1 MENRARRNLLTS
13 TTLVSLLMAVA
24 FKFDN
29 NGIHWFW
36 SDKPQVAI
44 VLILL
49 AIVLG
54 VFWLR
59 EVQAR

>member
-29 NGIHWFW
+29 NGMHWFW

-59 EVQAR
+59 EVQPR